1 MFQTIAI
8 VNHLLMEVHFFFNKP
23 NSYIQAFSCCY
34 LQSYNF
40 LLFIFRDISISF
52 LLCCRDGI
60 GTPALCIPS
69 STIKGYS
76 YVKSMSFQGMWTAP
90 NRNYN
95 PKCNRLQ
102 SREVTYHS
110 TILWNDWLP
119 IWFFFFWTRQ
129 TRNKH
134 ILSWLVKSL
143 SVFSNS

>member
-1 MFQTIAI
+1 MSREEQRTCYHSTILPNFRNFFCYVI
-8 VNHLLMEVHFFFNKP
+8 HHFLFCLIEINNTTFVPNNCNCEPPTYGGTFFFNKP

-76 YVKSMSFQGMWTAP
+76 YVKSMSFQGM
-90 NRNYN
+90 
-95 PKCNRLQ
+95 
-102 SREVTYHS
+102 
-110 TILWNDWLP
+110 
-119 IWFFFFWTRQ
+119 
-129 TRNKH
+129 
-134 ILSWLVKSL
+134 
-143 SVFSNS
+143 